1 MRKPRSDSA
10 EAAIKAAL
18 NAATPAPQIP
28 DSVKLSEKHL
38 PFWKAIISSRAR
50 NEWTDATLIVAA
62 QLARTQ
68 YEIEFES
75 EALEKEGS
83 VVENQRGTPIM
94 NPRQTVMEQLCRRE
108 MALMRTLGI
117 SGSVANGD
125 KRDLQKARQ
134 MQQQAEK
141 LAKELEEDDLL
152 A

>member
-28 DSVKLSEKHL
+28 DSVKLSEKHF

-117 SGSVANGD
+117 SGSGANGD

>member
-28 DSVKLSEKHL
+28 DSVKLSEKHF

>member
-38 PFWKAIISSRAR
+38 PFWNAIISSRAR
-50 NEWTDATLIVAA
+50 AEWSDATLIVAA

-125 KRDLQKARQ
+125 KRDLQKARK

>member
-38 PFWKAIISSRAR
+38 PFWNAIISSRAR
-50 NEWTDATLIVAA
+50 AEWSDATLIVAA